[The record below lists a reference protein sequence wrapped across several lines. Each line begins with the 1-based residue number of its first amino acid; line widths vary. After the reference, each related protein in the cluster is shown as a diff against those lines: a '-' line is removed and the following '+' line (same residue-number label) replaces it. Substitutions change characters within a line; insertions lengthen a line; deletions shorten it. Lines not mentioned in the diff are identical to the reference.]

1 MAKLQVVTTAADV
14 AAGPALAQA
23 RQPPS
28 LHARLRTETAPAHER
43 LERSLDLLR
52 RPLDRDRFTA
62 LLIGFHGFHRAWEPA
77 LARGLPAAFIP
88 GPRLPLLA
96 QDLRALGLGDDS
108 IGAIPRCAQAAAL
121 GDHPDTALGS
131 VYVLEGSTL
140 GGQVIARHLGEAPWW
155 PPAGLRYFDP
165 YGDETASRWRHTL
178 AQLAAAGGDADRI
191 VAGAVRTFGILQH
204 WLAPPPEGGGTR
216 TG

>member
-1 MAKLQVVTTAADV
+1 MK
-14 AAGPALAQA
+14 AQ
-23 RQPPS
+23 QPSS

-52 RPLDRDRFTA
+52 RPLDRDRFTT
-62 LLIGFHGFHRAWEPA
+62 LLIGFYGFHRAWEPA
-77 LARGLPAAFIP
+77 LARRLPAAFIP
-88 GPRLPLLA
+88 GPRVPLIE
-96 QDLRALGLGDDS
+96 QDLGVLGLGDDT
-108 IGAIPRCAQAAAL
+108 IGAIPRCAQATAL

-140 GGQVIARHLGEAPWW
+140 GGRVIARHLGEAPWW

-191 VAGAVRTFGILQH
+191 VAGAVRTFEILQH
-204 WLAPPPEGGGTR
+204 WLVPPPDAGAGDASPRKAPVPDRPGC
-216 TG
+216 

>member
-1 MAKLQVVTTAADV
+1 MGSCGL
-14 AAGPALAQA
+14 L
-23 RQPPS
+23 

-52 RPLDRDRFTA
+52 RPLDRDRFTS
-62 LLIGFHGFHRAWEPA
+62 LLVGFHGFHRAWEPA
-77 LARGLPAAFIP
+77 LAGCLPAAFVP
-88 GPRLPLLA
+88 GPRLPLIE
-96 QDLRALGLGDDS
+96 QDLGTLGLDDHTV
-108 IGAIPRCAQAAAL
+108 GAIARCAQAASL

-140 GGQVIARHLGEAPWW
+140 GGRVISHHFGEAPWW

-165 YGDETASRWRHTL
+165 YGDETFSRWRQTL

-191 VAGAVRTFGILQH
+191 VAGALRTIEILQH
-204 WLAPPPEGGGTR
+204 WLVPPAAKAAA
-216 TG
+216 